1 MQLELDRRPEA
12 LVARLIGELDHHG
25 AGDVRERIDE
35 ALMQKRYPLL
45 VLDLSGLSFMDSSGI
60 GLIMGR
66 YRLARSLG
74 SDLRV
79 RGASPR
85 LEAVIR
91 LAGMEKLP
99 IWDEKERMNENETC
113 Q

>member
-1 MQLELDRRPEA
+1 MQLELDRQPDR
-12 LVARLIGELDHHG
+12 LVARLIGELDHHS
-25 AGDVRERIDE
+25 AADIRERIDT
-35 ALMQKRYPLL
+35 ALMHHRCALL

-74 SDLRV
+74 GNLRV
-79 RGASPR
+79 QGASHR
-85 LEAVIR
+85 LETIIR

-99 IWDEKERMNENETC
+99 IWDERERMSENETC